1 MKILARVKSIQ
12 LHAQRRGEPQ
22 TASVAIVPLRAEDVA
37 ADSQYAN
44 YALWGRAWPVGEL
57 SLAFCDPRMLQEFK
71 PDTEVEITVR
81 IIMRED

>member
-37 ADSQYAN
+37 DSQYWN

-71 PDTEVEITVR
+71 PDTEVEITLR
-81 IIMRED
+81 IITRED

>member
-1 MKILARVKSIQ
+1 VKILARVKSIQ
-12 LHAQRRGEPQ
+12 LHAQRRGEPR

-37 ADSQYAN
+37 DSHQYAN

-57 SLAFCDPRMLQEFK
+57 SFAFCDPRMLQEFE

-81 IIMRED
+81 VITRED